1 MKGCSDRRRALSLFS
16 GTGGMDIG
24 VDDAGYDTV
33 CAIESD
39 VNCAATLRRNSR
51 RKTVWQV
58 DVRAVSPDRI
68 REIFRIRPGG
78 ITLLYGSPPRQSAGR
93 TERCSGRQGNCD
105 LLVREFVRFARVL
118 RPTAILVEQLPA
130 FLRSSSPGGQPL
142 IESLDRA
149 FARLGYDVHA
159 RVLNAA
165 SHGVAQS
172 RRRAIVVCVPAGQ
185 RFCFPSRAVSAPSV
199 GEVLSGLPRPVSR
212 GEVPLAPNHVDVTPP
227 RDRERISFVPEGGW
241 LARAPNV
248 PSSVLMNLT
257 KKDTTKFR
265 RLDRNLTS
273 LTLAGV
279 ESSFTRSK
287 TATSL
292 PGRLLASRDF
302 PTSMSSSVRFE
313 VVQGRSA
320 ISTSTVRSPVQ
331 SLRRWRPRSPA
342 ASRNRSASAS
352 LGVAYGSHPAIRSR
366 GLALL
371 RSGRSPRGCASHLVR
386 RGIADPACGV
396 CRMRACRRADFGR

>member
-1 MKGCSDRRRALSLFS
+1 MEGCSDMRRALSLFS

-68 REIFRIRPGG
+68 LEIFRIRPGG

-105 LLVREFVRFARVL
+105 LLVREFARFARVL

-273 LTLAGV
+273 LTLAGGGIFFHPV
-279 ESSFTRSK
+279 EDRYITPREAARIQGFPDKHVLVGPIRGRTGQVRDLDQYRQVACAVPPPLANSVASS
-287 TATSL
+287 
-292 PGRLLASRDF
+292 
-302 PTSMSSSVRFE
+302 
-313 VVQGRSA
+313 
-320 ISTSTVRSPVQ
+320 I
-331 SLRRWRPRSPA
+331 A
-342 ASRNRSASAS
+342 AS
-352 LGVAYGSHPAIRSR
+352 I
-366 GLALL
+366 GL
-371 RSGRSPRGCASHLVR
+371 R
-386 RGIADPACGV
+386 
-396 CRMRACRRADFGR
+396 